1 MPGLLP
7 VRVGQEPGTTSWD
20 QIIVW
25 MAFSVGF
32 SPGHR
37 ISQPQQQCGP
47 LTMAVHTAIQLA
59 LGSSGLEDGACGCG

>member
-1 MPGLLP
+1 MPGPLP

-20 QIIVW
+20 QIIMY

-32 SPGHR
+32 SPGHW

-47 LTMAVHTAIQLA
+47 LTMAVHPAIQLA
-59 LGSSGLEDGACGCG
+59 LDSSHLEDRACGCG